1 MQSTESESN
10 TAIQLNMLEKRV
22 VVIDDQRSFLVL
34 IKAMLQNMG
43 FGAITLLS
51 SADECH
57 KRCQKESF
65 DIYLIDYNLG
75 HGENGRQL
83 MDYLKQQQLIPVDA
97 IVFILSGDNS
107 RSMVLSAL
115 ESEPDDYMMKPFS
128 QEQLRLRLLRALN
141 RKQQLLPMLTALQAG
156 DKEEVLVECEKL
168 LGQNSRYANYCRC
181 IMAEI
186 LLEQNRIDETK
197 QILDEGLAVRE
208 SAWLRLFLGRATQ
221 QSGEHD
227 AAIQHL
233 YSALQLRPLMV
244 DAYRWLAYSQL
255 AIGASE
261 DAIATLER
269 AVGISPQSGRL
280 HQQIAEHC
288 LSQHDYFRAKQSLAT
303 LLELHRYAVDD
314 NPQILGSYI
323 HCIILHAINSQDPYH
338 VANLQKQ
345 VNMAL
350 SRCRD
355 SLINHNFDFPTFE
368 QICQARVQMARGN
381 LPKGKQ
387 LLYKASQEYLDEP
400 QTMSSEIL
408 SETILAMLQLG
419 EFEFADQLQKS
430 LPLEQAK
437 DPLLTQCIQSIRSDA
452 VITERRNQ
460 YQLSNEQGIKAFTEG
475 DLEMALKHFRDAQR
489 KAPANT
495 SAALNK
501 TQALLALCQQLRT
514 RKDLLTELTETLTI
528 MDGVSLNPAQKARY
542 EQLKAESSILLR
554 QQKR

>member
-10 TAIQLNMLEKRV
+10 TTIQLNMLEKRV

-51 SADECH
+51 SADECR

-83 MDYLKQQQLIPVDA
+83 MDYLKQQQFIPVDA

-186 LLEQNRIDETK
+186 LLEQNRVEETK

-233 YSALQLRPLMV
+233 HSALQLRPLMV

>member
-1 MQSTESESN
+1 MQSAESENN
-10 TAIQLNMLEKRV
+10 TYAQFNMLDKHI
-22 VVIDDQRSFLVL
+22 VVIDDQRSFQIL
-34 IKAMLQNMG
+34 IKVMLQNLG
-43 FGAITLLS
+43 FSKITLLN
-51 SADECH
+51 SAEESR
-57 KRCQKESF
+57 KRFQKEQF

-83 MDYLKQQQLIPVDA
+83 IDYLKQQQLIPVDS
-97 IVFILSGDNS
+97 IIFIISGDSS

-141 RKQQLLPMLTALQAG
+141 RKQQLLPMFTALQSA
-156 DKEEVLVECEKL
+156 DKGQALLECRKIIEQK
-168 LGQNSRYANYCRC
+168 SRYANYCRC

-186 LLEQNRIDETK
+186 YLEQNKAREAK
-197 QILDEGLAVRE
+197 QILDEGLAIRE
-208 SAWLRLFLGRATQ
+208 SAWLRLFLGRAAQ
-221 QSGEHD
+221 QLGDHD
-227 AAIQHL
+227 AAILHL
-233 YSALQLRPLMV
+233 NSALQLRPFMV

-261 DAIATLER
+261 EAIATLER
-269 AVGISPQSGRL
+269 ATGISPQSGRL

-303 LLELHRYAVDD
+303 LLELHRYAIDD
-314 NPQILGSYI
+314 NPQILGSYV

-338 VANLQKQ
+338 IGNLHKQ

-355 SLINHNFDFPTFE
+355 SLINHYFDFHTFE
-368 QICQARVQMARGN
+368 HICQARVQMAQGN
-381 LPKGKQ
+381 WLKGKQ
-387 LLYKASQEYLDEP
+387 LLYKSTQDYLDTP

-430 LPLEQAK
+430 LPPEHAK

-460 YQLSNEQGIKAFTEG
+460 YQLSNEQGIQAFTHG

-501 TQALLALCQQLRT
+501 TQALLALCQQQRT
-514 RKDLLTELTETLTI
+514 RKDLLAELSETLTV
-528 MDGVSLNPAQKARY
+528 MDGVPLNPAQKARY
-542 EQLKAESSILLR
+542 EQLKVESNTLL
-554 QQKR
+554 KPLKH